1 MMALCD
7 KAAEIIVIDDADSD
21 PEQTQPSQPS
31 HAPQLMADTDPEQS
45 QPPQPSHA
53 PQLMLMGK
61 PDLLV
66 TEAADSATSSA
77 SRMAEQR
84 LASLA
89 DDTENSLASL
99 DDDADENYL
108 AFLMKR
114 FTEVFK

>member
-7 KAAEIIVIDDADSD
+7 KAAEIGVIDDADSD

-53 PQLMLMGK
+53 PQLMDK

-66 TEAADSATSSA
+66 TEAADSAPQGALPGWQNNVSQAWPMTQKTVSQA
-77 SRMAEQR
+77 WMMMQMRII
-84 LASLA
+84 
-89 DDTENSLASL
+89 
-99 DDDADENYL
+99 
-108 AFLMKR
+108 
-114 FTEVFK
+114 